1 MFITHWKPGADFIHL
16 LFDAD
21 QASGDAASGGGLSD
35 EALKAFNKRLEKLDG
50 NASAMAMMLFGE
62 NFQMREKLRSLEG
75 RVSPDGATILTG
87 DDAKAWDVY
96 KALGKPE
103 TVKQGLD
110 ERSQFQGELES
121 LRREAILRRVAEVAG
136 FKYNILADREKA
148 ARADNKPLAFEVR
161 EVEVDGVKRAT
172 AFIKEG
178 STEKTADDYARE
190 QWSDYLSVL
199 QVTQGG
205 DGQQSTSTTAGNGT
219 RFIGQTAATGG
230 NRSQPD
236 LVGKY
241 LQEQAEAAKAISNPF
256 IPKDK

>member
-1 MFITHWKPGADFIHL
+1 MLITRWKQGADIIPL
-16 LFDAD
+16 LYDNDTPA
-21 QASGDAASGGGLSD
+21 GDAPTGGLSE
-35 EALKAFNKRLEKLDG
+35 EAMKAFNKRLEKLDN
-50 NASAMAMMLFGE
+50 NAQAMAMLLFGE
-62 NFQMREKLRSLEG
+62 NFQLRDKVRSMEG
-75 RVSPDGATILTG
+75 RVSPEGATVLTG
-87 DDAKAWDVY
+87 DDAKAWDIY

-110 ERSQFQGELES
+110 ERGQFQGELES

-161 EVEVDGVKRAT
+161 EVEVDGVKKAT

-178 STEKTADDYARE
+178 STEKTAEDYARE

-205 DGQQSTSTTAGNGT
+205 DQQQSTTAAHNGT
-219 RFIGQTAATGG
+219 RFIGQTAANGG
-230 NRSQPD
+230 NRGAPD
-236 LVGKY
+236 PVAKF

-256 IPKDK
+256 VTPDK